1 MPVALHLTAVGR
13 QPEFDKKIFH
23 FAQPATLELDGHV
36 RGTPVPGLDNAIF
49 PSLALAIDQAYIDF
63 DGSSFKLRS
72 VLHHSD
78 QVCVNGHLLGDD
90 HLELHDDDVL
100 TFGAYQ
106 RHSHTFEIDCTV
118 RVSIIRLPS
127 PVPVGTN
134 WEGIRELV
142 HHLRSIT
149 APRCAMPM
157 PAPIYSPGPRFEPTS
172 STPAFSHPPAT
183 LPALSTPM
191 ASPPRPSP
199 ASNDVSDA
207 AAPLR
212 SAADLIQLAART
224 SVSTS
229 VLAPSR
235 PSSSSSEH
243 FPATPPPCTSTSSDQ
258 AAFSYA
264 ALTATRSHSAVTPAV
279 LDGVECH
286 DSTVISSVDLAL
298 SRVREAWVMLRCD
311 ALCAVADSVP
321 ASHALP
327 QHPEV
332 SSTPVVCSPAVHS
345 PKAPP
350 QALDSHLVQ
359 DNYPHQYYDDPS
371 ENVSLSCDGN
381 GPYYEFPLVTNG
393 PYYSTKS
400 NYVSPGPDRVVYTGN
415 GVYCASSISDLD
427 REIVEMHRVIKTGGV
442 VFYRSAG
449 KRPWYN
455 QRFEK
460 AGFKVEA
467 VHIRETG
474 QPTDNVNMYASFYR
488 ATKI

>member
-264 ALTATRSHSAVTPAV
+264 ALTATRSHSAVTPASTRT
-279 LDGVECH
+279 LPPADPLASLPLSPPSSSL
-286 DSTVISSVDLAL
+286 STVEHGVSNFGDPVSSSASSTESNATIRPSSAPWIS
-298 SRVREAWVMLRCD
+298 
-311 ALCAVADSVP
+311 P
-321 ASHALP
+321 FH
-327 QHPEV
+327 HPEV

-350 QALDSHLVQ
+350 QALDS

-415 GVYCASSISDLD
+415 GVYCASVYHSSRTASTFAQCSDS
-427 REIVEMHRVIKTGGV
+427 G
-442 VFYRSAG
+442 Y
-449 KRPWYN
+449 Y
-455 QRFEK
+455 
-460 AGFKVEA
+460 
-467 VHIRETG
+467 
-474 QPTDNVNMYASFYR
+474 
-488 ATKI
+488 